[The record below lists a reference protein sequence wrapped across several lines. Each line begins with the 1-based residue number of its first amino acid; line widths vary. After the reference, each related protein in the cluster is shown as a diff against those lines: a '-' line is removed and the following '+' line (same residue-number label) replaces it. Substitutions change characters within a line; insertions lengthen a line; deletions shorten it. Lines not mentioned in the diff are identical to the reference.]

1 LGELFSN
8 GRIID
13 GILVLVVVEIVV
25 MILIHKK
32 TGKGLRPLDLI
43 LSLLAGIALLLAVR
57 AALIGLAWP
66 AVALLLFLALI
77 AHLVDL
83 ARRWTTA

>member
-1 LGELFSN
+1 
-8 GRIID
+8 
-13 GILVLVVVEIVV
+13 
-25 MILIHKK
+25 
-32 TGKGLRPLDLI
+32 
-43 LSLLAGIALLLAVR
+43 LAGIALLLAVR

-66 AVALLLFLALI
+66 AIALLLFLALI

>member
-1 LGELFSN
+1 VGELFRD

-13 GILVLVVVEIVV
+13 CILALVCVEIIV
-25 MILIHKK
+25 MILIHKR
-32 TGKGLRPLDLI
+32 TGRGLRPFDLI
-43 LSLLAGIALLLAVR
+43 VSLLAGVALLLAVR

-66 AVALLLFLALI
+66 AIAFLLFLALV